1 MAFNLALLYGLIGPV
16 ALQVIE
22 NQFRGNKVLADMDVE
37 FLQILEVQ
45 YLQDKSDV
53 FSLQDGG
60 WQLVPKNFLEQ
71 NILTRLLGE
80 F

>member
-1 MAFNLALLYGLIGPV
+1 MAFDLALLYGLIGPV

-22 NQFRGNKVLADMDVE
+22 DQFRGNEVLADMNVE

-45 YLQDKSDV
+45 YLQDQPDV

-71 NILTRLLGE
+71 NIPARLLGE